1 MTILITRVQNF
12 DKYKWSFYSMYVSEL
27 LLAVLILTLS
37 RFQFRLSIDSFCIFR
52 LYFRTL
58 GVSYKQWGIPSA
70 RFLLDTLIKLLLLL
84 QSFEFRL
91 LLDCTRSNCWWD
103 QARPSEL
110 LSLCLSCPL
119 AVRTIHQVTEC
130 LFNGPFFTKVSLF
143 CFFSYTRASVAR
155 RYLRNSS
162 QYWNHHTLY

>member
-1 MTILITRVQNF
+1 
-12 DKYKWSFYSMYVSEL
+12 MYVSEL
-27 LLAVLILTLS
+27 SLVVLILTLS
-37 RFQFRLSIDSFCIFR
+37 RFQFRLSIDSFCISR

-119 AVRTIHQVTEC
+119 AVRTNHQVTEC
-130 LFNGPFFTKVSLF
+130 LLNGPFLPVCLCFVFSHTHARVSHVVTYAIALNIGIIILF
-143 CFFSYTRASVAR
+143 IKC
-155 RYLRNSS
+155 
-162 QYWNHHTLY
+162 NHSA